1 MIHEMPVKL
10 TGSSVTAVEQA
21 ADNGVQEWRCSFLE
35 ASAATS
41 TRRTRKKRDF
51 KRFLVMRAANAKGQ
65 GKQPKA
71 KSAKEKARVRLQR
84 PARHIEAIAA
94 NFGRSL
100 RGRQLIRQEAPP
112 AAAAFERLPKAL
124 QEAHVEAEGKNSTV
138 HWVPKE
144 PSLASWRQEMW
155 RYNAMIKKQNL
166 DITEVMMRNAMMG
179 KAAMMGP
186 GWDPPGVVSRKI
198 AEILTKT

>member
-1 MIHEMPVKL
+1 MPVKL

-100 RGRQLIRQEAPP
+100 RGRQLIRQEVGALR
-112 AAAAFERLPKAL
+112 ALDRSAFASKPLFGDDGMCRMKMP
-124 QEAHVEAEGKNSTV
+124 EAHGMSWDRLLKRAPLFFEAEF
-138 HWVPKE
+138 
-144 PSLASWRQEMW
+144 PSRSRGVFGGQVKAF
-155 RYNAMIKKQNL
+155 L
-166 DITEVMMRNAMMG
+166 DRAKSELQLNPPQRHQFMRLIRELC
-179 KAAMMGP
+179 KTP
-186 GWDPPGVVSRKI
+186 DPV
-198 AEILTKT
+198 E